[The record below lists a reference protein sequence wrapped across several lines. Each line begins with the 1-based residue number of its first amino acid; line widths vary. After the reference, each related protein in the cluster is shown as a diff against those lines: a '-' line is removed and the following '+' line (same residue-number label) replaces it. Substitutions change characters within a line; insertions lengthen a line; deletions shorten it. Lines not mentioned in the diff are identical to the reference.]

1 MKSTLYKSSIKNI
14 NSLFSNK
21 YLLFTIIAII
31 LVGIMYVYK
40 ENIIEGLTC
49 KKQTWDQKLSDDQ
62 KTFIK
67 STINLD
73 NKTNTNQRIINLLQN
88 FFNNQTP
95 QITNTLYNKIIN
107 APFYTGRRNRSN
119 GPVQDLINPPQY
131 KRDVFGKEIKRKKY
145 EIKYTTEQK
154 LATEKVKTEEKKNG
168 YVEYNC
174 VWWFKD
180 YDSKMVAIKKIDN
193 NVDTVQI
200 KNSKQQPT
208 NVPTKNNRQ

>member
-40 ENIIEGLTC
+40 ENIIEGLSTPPPP
-49 KKQTWDQKLSDDQ
+49 TVLSDAQ

-73 NKTNTNQRIINLLQN
+73 SNTTTNKKKIEILQN

-95 QITNTLYNKIIN
+95 PIRNSPYNKIIN
-107 APFYTGRRNRSN
+107 APYYNKTIYDLLYPPTSYVRVTRNFW
-119 GPVQDLINPPQY
+119 GQ
-131 KRDVFGKEIKRKKY
+131 RKY
-145 EIKYTTEQK
+145 RTIQLVVTDEQK
-154 LATEKVKTEEKKNG
+154 TLANNLLAEENNVGYVNYNNQWYFRDDERKLFAIKQIDNGIETIQILATKE
-168 YVEYNC
+168 
-174 VWWFKD
+174 
-180 YDSKMVAIKKIDN
+180 
-193 NVDTVQI
+193 
-200 KNSKQQPT
+200 QPT
-208 NVPTKNNRQ
+208 NVAV